1 MTDIEIIALLR
12 SSPQKGLAAVF
23 DRYSAYVY
31 KIVYTKLGDICTN
44 EDIEEAVSDIFFK
57 FYQSVQKD
65 NREIHSLRGYLSL
78 IAERHCID
86 VFRSRTNDIEPIS
99 YDEIS
104 DTISSPDRQPD
115 TELYDALKALGEP
128 DTTIFIR
135 KYFFGQKSSDIAL
148 EMNLKPNTVD
158 KRISRGL
165 IKLRKI
171 LKEEK

>member
-1 MTDIEIIALLR
+1 MTE
-12 SSPQKGLAAVF
+12 
-23 DRYSAYVY
+23 
-31 KIVYTKLGDICTN
+31 TKD
-44 EDIEEAVSDIFFK
+44 
-57 FYQSVQKD
+57 
-65 NREIHSLRGYLSL
+65 
-78 IAERHCID
+78 
-86 VFRSRTNDIEPIS
+86 RSRKNNIEPIS

>member
-86 VFRSRTNDIEPIS
+86 VFRIRKNHIEPIS
-99 YDEIS
+99 YDE
-104 DTISSPDRQPD
+104 
-115 TELYDALKALGEP
+115 ALGEP

>member
-65 NREIHSLRGYLSL
+65 RQ
-78 IAERHCID
+78 ER
-86 VFRSRTNDIEPIS
+86 P
-99 YDEIS
+99 
-104 DTISSPDRQPD
+104 PD
-115 TELYDALKALGEP
+115 GV
-128 DTTIFIR
+128 
-135 KYFFGQKSSDIAL
+135 S
-148 EMNLKPNTVD
+148 
-158 KRISRGL
+158 
-165 IKLRKI
+165 
-171 LKEEK
+171 EKGC